1 MEAKMC
7 RLIEKFENDFEK
19 IASLDGWTKEQ
30 IEMMK
35 DLEKLMYYIELR
47 SAMKEGKNE
56 YEDDYS
62 GARGGRRRDSMGR
75 YSSDYDYGY
84 GYDNRMPRYMYDDM
98 SMRSGPNMSGRRYSR
113 NSNNESMADELEKAL
128 METKNERS
136 REAIEYAMRVLRS
149 E

>member
-1 MEAKMC
+1 MEGKMHK
-7 RLIEKFENDFEK
+7 LIEKFENDFDK

-35 DLEKLMYYIELR
+35 DLEKLMYYIEAR
-47 SAMKEGKNE
+47 CAMKEGKYE

-84 GYDNRMPRYMYDDM
+84 DNRIPRYMYDDM
-98 SMRSGPNMSGRRYSR
+98 SMRSGGMSGRRYSR
-113 NSNNESMADELEKAL
+113 NSHNESMADELEKAL